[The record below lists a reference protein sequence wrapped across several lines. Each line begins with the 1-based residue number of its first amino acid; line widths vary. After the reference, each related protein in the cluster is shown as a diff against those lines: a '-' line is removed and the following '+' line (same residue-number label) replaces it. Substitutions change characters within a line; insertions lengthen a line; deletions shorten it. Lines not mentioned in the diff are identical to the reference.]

1 MKKFAF
7 VISFFTCLLLSSCN
21 SLNDE
26 VVIVPDPDEPTN
38 PDTPVE
44 EDLYEEMYDPTS
56 NLQITLNFTNEAIY
70 KLAKYSS
77 NEEKKDMY
85 HPCDV
90 SISLNDKV
98 YTFEEVGARMKGN
111 SSKNENFVSE
121 DGHFN
126 APVHFKLSF
135 KETFDDVKDNDYYI
149 RSWEDDALREER
161 KDRTFADQQKLD
173 MKYNKEEDQT
183 FTRQIYAYNAF
194 NEEGLMASKV
204 TLAKVT
210 INSYGI

>member
-26 VVIVPDPDEPTN
+26 VVIVPDPEEPSEPDEPTN

-77 NEEKKDMY
+77 NEEKKICIILVMFLF
-85 HPCDV
+85 H
-90 SISLNDKV
+90 
-98 YTFEEVGARMKGN
+98 
-111 SSKNENFVSE
+111 
-121 DGHFN
+121 
-126 APVHFKLSF
+126 
-135 KETFDDVKDNDYYI
+135 
-149 RSWEDDALREER
+149 
-161 KDRTFADQQKLD
+161 
-173 MKYNKEEDQT
+173 
-183 FTRQIYAYNAF
+183 
-194 NEEGLMASKV
+194 
-204 TLAKVT
+204 
-210 INSYGI
+210 